1 MLSTNRIKLL
11 KPIKS
16 MYTKICKLAVS
27 LKPLSIYSQK
37 VEPIST
43 VKLQMFF
50 TSFILFNF
58 WGYKTETVNFQEEV

>member
-1 MLSTNRIKLL
+1 MLSSNRIKLL
-11 KPIKS
+11 KSIKR

-37 VEPIST
+37 VEPISS
-43 VKLQMFF
+43 VKLKMFF

-58 WGYKTETVNFQEEV
+58 WGYKTEAGNFQEEA